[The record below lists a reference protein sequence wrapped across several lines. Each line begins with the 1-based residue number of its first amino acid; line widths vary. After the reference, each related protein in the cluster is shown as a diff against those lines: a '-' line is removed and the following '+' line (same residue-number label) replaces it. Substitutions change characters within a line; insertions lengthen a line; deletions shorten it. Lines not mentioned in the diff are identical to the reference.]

1 MNNLSHPHNYSTLDA
16 GARGTALFLS
26 GFSLLNS
33 LVRFLSPQFDANLWW
48 IDVRLLPHALAHALL
63 FVTGAF
69 LFVFAIWP
77 RCAPWRRSLTLASLL
92 VIAAIALVNSAVFW
106 VLLARGSIRALM
118 PVPFSMLVVGA
129 SLWIGIVVR
138 KNSEPDARR
147 RLATVGAF
155 ALCCLAFPVL
165 QVFCFG
171 HTDYRRQADV
181 AVVFGARTYAD
192 GRPSMALAD
201 RVRTACGLYHQG
213 LVSRLI
219 FSGGPGDGAVHETE
233 AMRRLAQSL
242 GVPDDVIALDRH
254 GLSTAAT
261 IRNTTLALQG
271 TAESRVVAVSEFYHL
286 PRIKLGYHAAGRE
299 VYTVPATPSHWA
311 RNWPLRSILREVAAF
326 WTYYVRAVGGRLA

>member
-1 MNNLSHPHNYSTLDA
+1 MLDA
-16 GARGTALFLS
+16 SARGIALFLS

-33 LVRFLSPQFDANLWW
+33 LARFLSPQLDANRWW
-48 IDVRLLPHALAHALL
+48 IDVRLLPPALAQALL
-63 FVTGAF
+63 FVTAAF
-69 LFVFAIWP
+69 LFAFAVRP
-77 RCAPWRRSLTLASLL
+77 RCGPWRRRLTLASLL
-92 VIAAIALVNSAVFW
+92 AIVTIALVNSAVFW
-106 VLLARGSIRALM
+106 TLLARGTIRAGV
-118 PVPFSMLVVGA
+118 PVPFSMLVVGVF
-129 SLWIGIVVR
+129 LWIGSVVWR
-138 KNSEPDARR
+138 NPEPHVRR
-147 RLATVGAF
+147 RFATAGAF
-155 ALCCLAFPVL
+155 ALCGLALPVL

-171 HTDYRRQADV
+171 HTDYRRHADV

-219 FSGGPGDGAVHETE
+219 FSGGPGDGEVHETE
-233 AMRRLAQSL
+233 AMRRLALSL
-242 GVPDDVIALDRH
+242 GVPDDVIVLDRH

-261 IRNTTLALQG
+261 IRNTALALQG

-326 WTYYVRAVGGRLA
+326 WTYYVRAVGGRLT